1 MLKMPAQVSSK
12 TVNYQG
18 YDAKLQLITTTSK
31 LTLVGFYILN
41 DIEKINKHKI
51 FA

>member
-31 LTLVGFYILN
+31 LTLVGFYI
-41 DIEKINKHKI
+41 EKINKHKN